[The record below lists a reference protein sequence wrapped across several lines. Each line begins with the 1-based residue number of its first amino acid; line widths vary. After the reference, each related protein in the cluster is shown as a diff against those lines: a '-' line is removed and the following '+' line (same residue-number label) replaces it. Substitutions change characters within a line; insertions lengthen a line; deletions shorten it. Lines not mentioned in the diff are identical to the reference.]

1 VWPTA
6 PYLTE
11 CVTQEGSTEG
21 FDVSGSRISEL
32 SLKLI
37 TKMSLLIRKASLQD
51 AADIA
56 SVHVVSWQESY
67 RGIIPNIHLDSLDV
81 AQRTDNW
88 KARLDPK
95 NEGHYVFVAILEGQ
109 LCGFV
114 GGGAA
119 RSAAQELQDFDGE
132 IYAIYVLQAAKGKG
146 IGRLLMRKMAETL
159 QANEFK
165 KAMLWV
171 LADNPTRGFY
181 EHLGGQEI
189 KRKIVPIAGVELPE
203 IAYGWQDLRA
213 FF

>member
-1 VWPTA
+1 
-6 PYLTE
+6 
-11 CVTQEGSTEG
+11 VTQEGSTEG
-21 FDVSGSRISEL
+21 FDVCRFRISQL

-37 TKMSLLIRKASLQD
+37 ANMSLLIRKASLQD

-56 SVHVVSWQESY
+56 RVHVVSWQEAYRNIPGFPQSY
-67 RGIIPNIHLDSLDV
+67 LDSLDV

-88 KARLDPK
+88 KTRLDQQ

-119 RSAAQELQDFDGE
+119 RSAAQELPDFDGE
-132 IYAIYVLQAAKGKG
+132 IYAIYILQAAKGKG

-189 KRKIVPIAGVELPE
+189 KRKIAPIAGVELPE
-203 IAYGWQDLRA
+203 IAYGWQDLRT